1 MTEDEYGNVI
11 QVDAPALK
19 WYANDIEIKGGDL
32 EFNNGNEL
40 SFTINTDNGTVTMS
54 KPNDGKMYTGSVT
67 VKAVT
72 PDGSDSAS
80 VTVTV
85 VGDQVWAKN
94 AQVHPVGKDNTPDDS
109 PINSYVGGTV
119 KLADVK
125 YGVYNV
131 EEGTSVAAKDVY
143 KRQLV
148 LFVIAGV
155 ALGAL
160 GIYEPLIEFAGA
172 GATTPLT
179 GFGYS
184 LSQGAIKGA
193 REEGLMGALSGGIAA
208 TAAGVAASIVFGYI
222 AALCSR
228 PRSKD

>member
-1 MTEDEYGNVI
+1 M
-11 QVDAPALK
+11 
-19 WYANDIEIKGGDL
+19 
-32 EFNNGNEL
+32 EL
-40 SFTINTDNGTVTMS
+40 FWAMVR
-54 KPNDGKMYTGSVT
+54 
-67 VKAVT
+67 AF
-72 PDGSDSAS
+72 
-80 VTVTV
+80 V
-85 VGDQVWAKN
+85 VGGALCALGELLILRTN
-94 AQVHPVGKDNTPDDS
+94 
-109 PINSYVGGTV
+109 
-119 KLADVK
+119 L
-125 YGVYNV
+125 
-131 EEGTSVAAKDVY
+131 TSA
-143 KRQLV
+143 RILV

-184 LSQGAIKGA
+184 LSRGAIKGA